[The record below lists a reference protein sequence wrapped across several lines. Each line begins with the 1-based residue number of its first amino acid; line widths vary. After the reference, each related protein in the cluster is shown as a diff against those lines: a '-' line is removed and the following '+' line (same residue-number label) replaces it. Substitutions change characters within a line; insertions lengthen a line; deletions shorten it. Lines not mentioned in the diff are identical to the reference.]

1 MLVRLYASI
10 ESVSVPLGFPIKS
23 STARSKAFLKLQFAS
38 VLGFESLRFY
48 SILKVL

>member
-10 ESVSVPLGFPIKS
+10 ESVSVSLGFPIKS